1 MIRAETWKG
10 RAPGRVNLI
19 GEHVDYVGGP
29 VLPVAIDRFVSLE
42 GHAAAHWSVRS
53 QTAGGEVY
61 LRALAELLEVGPQ
74 EVSITATL
82 PVGDG
87 LSSSAALL
95 VAFAAGLRPEADGAE
110 IARVCQRAEQQ
121 ATGVQVGIMDQFV
134 SANGI
139 RGAALLLDT
148 ATLGFRPVPLPPTLR
163 IAVIDSGVHHRLSE
177 TPYNERRLEIE
188 AGVPRRRRHVESEIA
203 RVGEFVEALERDD
216 RPRLRRLLLTAHES
230 LRDDLEVTVPETDAI
245 VERVAGLPGCHGA
258 RQMGGG
264 FGGSVVAL
272 VDEDATGALMAA
284 FPDRAILC
292 ESASGPYAREEA
304 ARPLHETPQAPL
316 RPPREAPQAPPRGD
330 PGQRGPGK

>member
-1 MIRAETWKG
+1 MTQAEGWES

-29 VLPVAIDRFVSLE
+29 VLPVAIDRFVTLE
-42 GHAAAHWSVRS
+42 GRPAERWAVHS
-53 QTAGGEVY
+53 QTPGGEAY
-61 LRALAELLEVGPQ
+61 LQALAEALGVGPQ

-95 VAFAAGLRPEADGAE
+95 VAFAAGLRPEADGAD
-110 IARVCQRAEQQ
+110 IARICQRAEQQ

-134 SANGI
+134 SANGV

-148 ATLGFRPVPLPPTLR
+148 ATLEFRAVPLPATLR

-177 TPYNERRLEIE
+177 TPYNERRREIE
-188 AGVPRRRRHVESEIA
+188 AGLPRRRRHVESEIA
-203 RVGEFVEALERDD
+203 RVGEFVAALERDD
-216 RPRLRRLLLTAHES
+216 RARLRDLLLTAHRS

-245 VERVAGLPGCHGA
+245 VERVARLPRCHGA

-272 VDEDATGALMAA
+272 VDQDGTEALAAA
-284 FPDRAILC
+284 FPDRAVLLC
-292 ESASGPYAREEA
+292 ETASGPYARAGA
-304 ARPLHETPQAPL
+304 ASPPHETPQAPYH
-316 RPPREAPQAPPRGD
+316 
-330 PGQRGPGK
+330 GPGT